1 MIAAVSPHHSPELD
15 PGGLLPGVMAK
26 IVVVL
31 AGFLGAMV
39 RSLTGPQKSWR
50 ERAAAWIGGAAMAVY
65 ATPVVSPVAFE
76 MLHDLK
82 LVGDYAQV
90 TAESLDGLVGFL
102 MGAVGLTLVE
112 ALIAWARRSIDNM
125 PWPPWGRKPPS

>member
-1 MIAAVSPHHSPELD
+1 MSPQNTPGLD
-15 PGGLLPGVMAK
+15 PTGLLPGVIAK
-26 IVVVL
+26 VVVL
-31 AGFLGAMV
+31 IAGLLGAMV

-76 MLHDLK
+76 LLHDMN
-82 LVGDYAQV
+82 LVGDHAQV

-125 PWPPWGRKPPS
+125 PWPPWGRKPPG

>member
-1 MIAAVSPHHSPELD
+1 MTAAVSPHHSPDLD
-15 PGGLLPGVMAK
+15 PGGLLPGVIAK
-26 IVVVL
+26 VVVL
-31 AGFLGAMV
+31 LAGLLGAMV

-50 ERAAAWIGGAAMAVY
+50 ERVAAWIGGAAMAVY
-65 ATPVVSPVAFE
+65 ATPVASPVAFE
-76 MLHDLK
+76 LLHDMH
-82 LVGDYAQV
+82 LVGDFAQV

-125 PWPPWGRKPPS
+125 PWPPWGRKPP